1 MMAASRSA
9 CWSTLARRSARS
21 TLPASSQ
28 ATTTTRMPA
37 MTAHALFVQ
46 WESVGAEPVGVL
58 VGLGAQV
65 GEVDVARLVAGHHHH
80 AHAGHD
86 RAGGVG
92 AVRGAG
98 DQADVAGLSAAA
110 GGGGGGAHRPGE
122 LPLRPG

>member
-37 MTAHALFVQ
+37 MTAPAALVPC
-46 WESVGAEPVGVL
+46 A
-58 VGLGAQV
+58 
-65 GEVDVARLVAGHHHH
+65 VAG
-80 AHAGHD
+80 ARRPPPGGGPRRGRRAGHG

-98 DQADVAGLSAAA
+98 DQADVAVLLAA
-110 GGGGGGAHRPGE
+110 GAVVAADGQQPGA
-122 LPLRPG
+122 LPLAPGRGGPG